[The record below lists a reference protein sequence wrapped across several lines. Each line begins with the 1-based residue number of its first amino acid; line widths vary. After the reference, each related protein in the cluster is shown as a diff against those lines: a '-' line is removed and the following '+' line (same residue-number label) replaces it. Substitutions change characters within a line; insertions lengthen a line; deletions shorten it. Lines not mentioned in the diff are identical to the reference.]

1 MPVTLTK
8 IVNGKAALSDA
19 HKNEETVR
27 CPRCER
33 MYQLIYSD
41 DERHWVKNWLKLAET
56 AIRTDHDSRHE
67 APTIPL
73 DWRLQFAPNSARAR
87 LAKANQKHRRQAPR
101 DGAKA
106 GNPA

>member
-8 IVNGKAALSDA
+8 IPNGKAALA
-19 HKNEETVR
+19 NAVKNEQMLR

-33 MYQLIYSD
+33 TYQLLYSY

-67 APTIPL
+67 VPTIPL
-73 DWRLQFAPNSARAR
+73 EWRLQFAPNSACAR
-87 LAKANQKHRRQAPR
+87 LAKENQKHRRQAPR

-106 GNPA
+106 GNRS